1 VFNGDLSSRL
11 AAARDCLVARLGDAV
26 ARWGG
31 TVPEDPGIA
40 ELADLLEE
48 TAGTFRDQT
57 GAPKTELLAAVN
69 HLRDADRLGGLL
81 PGRDT
86 APCPPTGRRRPRERL
101 SPTPRSPER
110 PAH

>member
-1 VFNGDLSSRL
+1 MSPVFNGDLSSRL
-11 AAARDCLVARLGDAV
+11 AAARDCLIARLGDAV
-26 ARWGG
+26 AQWGG

-81 PGRDT
+81 PAVT
-86 APCPPTGRRRPRERL
+86 LWHLRRALQQADAARVN
-101 SPTPRSPER
+101 
-110 PAH
+110 A